1 MLYGSGNSNRGS
13 VQTRG
18 VGWEGGSKRRG
29 YMYTYGWFMLR
40 FDRKQQNSVK
50 QLSFNV
56 KKKKKRIL
64 ELVAIPFSRG
74 SSWPRNW
81 TQVSCVAGRFFT
93 VWTIGKTKFQAC
105 SQAAHLYTY
114 IFFQIIF
121 HYRLLWDIE
130 YSFLCLFMRLFN
142 KHLPS
147 AYYVPEIILG
157 TRVTSMNN
165 SL

>member
-1 MLYGSGNSNRGS
+1 MGGRFK
-13 VQTRG
+13 R
-18 VGWEGGSKRRG
+18 EGI
-29 YMYTYGWFMLR
+29 YIYTYGWFMLR

-50 QLSFNV
+50 QCSFKGKIN
-56 KKKKKRIL
+56 KINKKRTL

-81 TQVSCVAGRFFT
+81 TQVSSIAGRFFI
-93 VWTIGKTKFQAC
+93 VWTTGKTKFQAY
-105 SQAAHLYTY
+105 SKAAYLYKY

-130 YSFLCLFMRLFN
+130 CSFLCLFMCLFN

-147 AYYVPEIILG
+147 AYCVPEIILG